1 MIPELQLLGL
11 AGLLIHALKD
21 WVSHNK
27 EGRAYPI
34 AKSFPAYLLSAVT
47 TSVLIYLADDIKTM
61 YVITPFSAL
70 VLGYLGNSVFFSF
83 IKAKEKDVADLP
95 PEPIKEPVA
104 KTETLDDGSKP
115 PEEERP
121 DKP

>member
-11 AGLLIHALKD
+11 AGLVIHALKD

-34 AKSFPAYLLSAVT
+34 GKSMPAYLLSAVT
-47 TSVLIYLADDIKTM
+47 TGVLIYLADDIKNI
-61 YVITPFSAL
+61 YVVTPFSAL

-83 IKAKEKDVADLP
+83 IKAREKGL
-95 PEPIKEPVA
+95 PEPEPKPA
-104 KTETLDDGSKP
+104 DKNLTALDDGSKP
-115 PEEERP
+115 GEEGRP

>member
-11 AGLLIHALKD
+11 AGLIIHALKD
-21 WVSHNK
+21 WVAHNK

-34 AKSFPAYLLSAVT
+34 GKSMPAYLLSAIT
-47 TSVLIYLADDIKTM
+47 TGVLIYLADDIKNI

-83 IKAKEKDVADLP
+83 IKAREKSLP
-95 PEPIKEPVA
+95 VQEPELKLSDKNA
-104 KTETLDDGSKP
+104 TTLDDGSKP
-115 PEEERP
+115 GEEGRP

>member
-11 AGLLIHALKD
+11 AGLVIHALKD
-21 WVSHNK
+21 WVGHNK

-34 AKSFPAYLLSAVT
+34 GKSFPAYLLSAVT

-83 IKAKEKDVADLP
+83 IKAKEKDVVIEP
-95 PEPIKEPVA
+95 PVKITIE
-104 KTETLDDGSKP
+104 KTDGDDGSKP

>member
-11 AGLLIHALKD
+11 AGLVIHALKD

-83 IKAKEKDVADLP
+83 IMAKEKDVEVEP
-95 PEPIKEPVA
+95 PVKITIE

-115 PEEERP
+115 GEEGRP

>member
-11 AGLLIHALKD
+11 AGLIIHALKD

-34 AKSFPAYLLSAVT
+34 GKSMPAYLLSAVT
-47 TSVLIYLADDIKTM
+47 TGVLIYLADDIKNI
-61 YVITPFSAL
+61 YVVTPFSAL

-83 IKAKEKDVADLP
+83 IKAREKSLP
-95 PEPIKEPVA
+95 VQDPEPADKNA
-104 KTETLDDGSKP
+104 KTLSEGEDDLVGP
-115 PEEERP
+115 RP
-121 DKP
+121 DDRKP

>member
-11 AGLLIHALKD
+11 AGLVIHALKD
-21 WVSHNK
+21 WVGHNK

-47 TSVLIYLADDIKTM
+47 TSVLIYLKDDIADL
-61 YVITPFSAL
+61 YPITSFSAV

-83 IKAKEKDVADLP
+83 IKAKEKDLP
-95 PEPIKEPVA
+95 IDKPVEKPA
-104 KTETLDDGSKP
+104 EKSEGEDGSKP

>member
-11 AGLLIHALKD
+11 AGLIIHALKD

-34 AKSFPAYLLSAVT
+34 GKSMPAYLLSAVT
-47 TSVLIYLADDIKTM
+47 TGVLIYLADDIKNI
-61 YVITPFSAL
+61 YVVTPFSAL

-83 IKAKEKDVADLP
+83 IKAREKSLPVQDPPAD
-95 PEPIKEPVA
+95 
-104 KTETLDDGSKP
+104 KTDGELDDGSKP
-115 PEEERP
+115 GEEGRP

>member
-1 MIPELQLLGL
+1 MIPELQALGL
-11 AGLLIHALKD
+11 AGLVIHALKD
-21 WVSHNK
+21 WVGHNK

-47 TSVLIYLADDIKTM
+47 TSIIIYLKDDIANI
-61 YVITPFSAL
+61 YLITPFSAV

-83 IKAKEKDVADLP
+83 IKTKSKGITDLELSQQSEQVNNPEKQ
-95 PEPIKEPVA
+95 
-104 KTETLDDGSKP
+104 DGSKP

>member
-1 MIPELQLLGL
+1 MIPELQALGL
-11 AGLLIHALKD
+11 AGLVIHALKD
-21 WVSHNK
+21 WVAHNK

-47 TSVLIYLADDIKTM
+47 TSIIIYLKDDIANI
-61 YVITPFSAL
+61 YVITPFSAV

-83 IKAKEKDVADLP
+83 IKAKSKGITDLELAEQNNQVNKPEKQ
-95 PEPIKEPVA
+95 
-104 KTETLDDGSKP
+104 DGSKP

-121 DKP
+121 EKP